1 MKITNT
7 LTGLALAVVLAS
19 CGGTKTEETKK
30 APVTNDKELA
40 EKVHTVEAVTYNV
53 ETSASVVN
61 WSGSISTGGY
71 GHEGTLNITEG
82 NISLTAEKISAG
94 SFTIDVNSMA
104 TTDANYSE
112 GHESEKLVGH
122 LKSADFFD
130 TENSPTA
137 TFVIKSQSEAGVIGD
152 LTIRG
157 KTNEETVTD
166 VTVTTAENGDVTV
179 TGNLTFDR
187 QKYDV
192 AYVSAMKDMVISDDI
207 KLAISLIAKK

>member
-7 LTGLALAVVLAS
+7 FTGLALAIVLAS
-19 CGGTKTEETKK
+19 CGGATTEKAATAEKEVATTSTTEEATK
-30 APVTNDKELA
+30 
-40 EKVHTVEAVTYNV
+40 YNV
-53 ETSASVVN
+53 ETSSSIVN

-82 NISLTAEKISAG
+82 TIALTGESISAG
-94 SFTIDVNSMA
+94 SFTIDVNSMS

-112 GHESEKLVGH
+112 GHESEKFVGH

-137 TFVIKSQSEAGVIGD
+137 TFVIKGQTEAGVVGT

-157 KTNEETVTD
+157 KSNEETVTG
-166 VTVTTAENGDVTV
+166 VTVATAANGDITV
-179 TGNLTFDR
+179 TGNLTFNR

-207 KLAISLIAKK
+207 KLAISLTAKK